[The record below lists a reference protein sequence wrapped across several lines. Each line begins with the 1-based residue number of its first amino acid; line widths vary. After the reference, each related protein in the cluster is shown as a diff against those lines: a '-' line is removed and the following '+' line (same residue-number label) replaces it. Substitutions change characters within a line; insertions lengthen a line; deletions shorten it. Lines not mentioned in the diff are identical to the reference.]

1 MMMKMRP
8 FDVLDTPK
16 ILVSS
21 SWIISAV
28 EKEVGPGCLVF
39 LVALG
44 QPKAT
49 VVPTLQELG
58 VFENN

>member
-1 MMMKMRP
+1 
-8 FDVLDTPK
+8 
-16 ILVSS
+16 VSS

-28 EKEVGPGCLVF
+28 EKEVGPRCLVF